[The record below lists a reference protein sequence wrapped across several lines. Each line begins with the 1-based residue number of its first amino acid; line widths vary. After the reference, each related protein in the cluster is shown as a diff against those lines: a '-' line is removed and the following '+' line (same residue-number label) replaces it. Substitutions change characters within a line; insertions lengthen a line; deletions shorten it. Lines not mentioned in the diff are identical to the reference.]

1 MGVREWAEL
10 RLVELLA
17 SSCAVALLIGGLA
30 AGLPFLRERIAE
42 VFLYSTCCLSAV
54 VLHATIDLGFR
65 CVRCLAR
72 VVASPA
78 ATATPAPASME
89 PAVA

>member
-10 RLVELLA
+10 RLVEMLA

-42 VFLYSTCCLSAV
+42 VFLYSVCCLSAV
-54 VLHATIDLGFR
+54 VLHAAIDLGFR
-65 CVRCLAR
+65 CVRRLAR
-72 VVASPA
+72 ALPSPA
-78 ATATPAPASME
+78 ATPVPAPAGLE

>member
-1 MGVREWAEL
+1 MGVRDWAEL

-17 SSCAVALLIGGLA
+17 STFAVALLIAGLA

-42 VFLYSTCCLSAV
+42 VFIYSACCLSAV
-54 VLHATIDLGFR
+54 VLHAAIDLGFR
-65 CVRCLAR
+65 SLRCLAR
-72 VVASPA
+72 AIASPA
-78 ATATPAPASME
+78 ANATPAPASLE